1 MRSKWII
8 HLFFQSEFVNFAACQ
23 KMWKIRI
30 LCARHVSHR
39 ALLSHRTQCI
49 ARERKKKKHV
59 SIFKFQ
65 RRHRFQFIL
74 HAISS
79 IVCSVVHPDDGKKG
93 AKFVF
98 VGCMRETPAAGL
110 VLCDFDFCHEKS
122 TPSVLSL
129 SIHPSSRPFISERDS
144 CDNSEN
150 ICAPHCSRHQCV
162 SSV

>member
-79 IVCSVVHPDDGKKG
+79 IVCSVVHPDDGKKRSEIRFRWLHARDASG
-93 AKFVF
+93 RARS
-98 VGCMRETPAAGL
+98 MRFRFLSWKIYP
-110 VLCDFDFCHEKS
+110 VRS
-122 TPSVLSL
+122 LSL
-129 SIHPSSRPFISERDS
+129 HPSIQSSIHQRTRLVRQQRKHM
-144 CDNSEN
+144 
-150 ICAPHCSRHQCV
+150 CATL
-162 SSV
+162 